1 MKKLPP
7 GPPPAGF
14 KIPAPV
20 PAVPDAG
27 SLGSDVPL
35 TYPLA
40 LPVPYAPSLAC
51 QRPRPQMP
59 MSSFIELEYYCVRGR
74 GVPMAALAWEA
85 APRAEI
91 SLPHLSLKA
100 VIPSVEQVR
109 TKKKGAPGT
118 RVQVLPIAK
127 PEFARRLFEK
137 YGPAAIAASL
147 ILTASIWF
155 GTRPQV
161 VRPKATADV
170 ASGAAAAHERANP
183 VVWAK
188 NAIERRAAVQV
199 TDTFKQG
206 MKAWGVPQGWVP
218 GWSHHADGYVRLG
231 QLALFQPTS
240 TFTDYRLEF
249 FGQVEDRGMGWAV
262 RARDPRNYYAMKFK
276 VLAGGLRP
284 VLEMIYYPVVGGKAG
299 HQVKVPLTVMIHA
312 NTPYH
317 VAVKVS
323 GKRLTA
329 SVEGQ
334 QVDSWT
340 DEVEPSGAVGFF
352 TEPGERARLY
362 WMKVYKN
369 DDLLGRVCAFLSGNS
384 VAEPVQAAWLNRPAT
399 ELPLPR
405 NLVPLF
411 PGSAVL
417 ARERDGLS
425 LGGLQR
431 IGASCHEK
439 IRPWNS

>member
-1 MKKLPP
+1 
-7 GPPPAGF
+7 
-14 KIPAPV
+14 
-20 PAVPDAG
+20 
-27 SLGSDVPL
+27 
-35 TYPLA
+35 
-40 LPVPYAPSLAC
+40 
-51 QRPRPQMP
+51 

-91 SLPHLSLKA
+91 SLPRFSLKA
-100 VIPSVEQVR
+100 VIPSVEPVHTR
-109 TKKKGAPGT
+109 KPGT
-118 RVQVLPIAK
+118 QGTPVQVLPIAK
-127 PEFARRLFEK
+127 PKVAARRLFAK

-147 ILTASIWF
+147 IVTASIWF
-155 GTRPQV
+155 GTRPQA
-161 VRPKATADV
+161 VRPKATAEV
-170 ASGAAAAHERANP
+170 ASSAAAAHGRVNP

-188 NAIERRAAVQV
+188 NAIEKRASIQV

-206 MKAWGVPQGWVP
+206 MKAWGVPKGWVP

-262 RARDPRNYYAMKFK
+262 RARDPRNFYAMKFK

-299 HQVKVPLTVMIHA
+299 HEVKVPLAVMIHA

-323 GKRLTA
+323 GNRLTA

-369 DDLLGRVCAFLSGNS
+369 DDWLGRVCAFLTGNS
-384 VAEPVQAAWLNRPAT
+384 VEEAVQTAWLNRPAT
-399 ELPLPR
+399 VLPLPR

-411 PGSAVL
+411 PEPAAL
-417 ARERDGLS
+417 ARDRDELSHGSLRQIEASGHER
-425 LGGLQR
+425 
-431 IGASCHEK
+431 

>member
-1 MKKLPP
+1 M
-7 GPPPAGF
+7 G
-14 KIPAPV
+14 
-20 PAVPDAG
+20 
-27 SLGSDVPL
+27 
-35 TYPLA
+35 
-40 LPVPYAPSLAC
+40 
-51 QRPRPQMP
+51 
-59 MSSFIELEYYCVRGR
+59 SFIELEYYCVRGR
-74 GVPMAALAWEA
+74 GVPTAALAREA

-91 SLPHLSLKA
+91 ALPRLSLKA
-100 VIPSVEQVR
+100 VIPSIEQLRGR
-109 TKKKGAPGT
+109 TSGTPAT
-118 RVQVLPIAK
+118 RVEVLPIAK
-127 PEFARRLFEK
+127 AKVTARRLFVK

-155 GTRPQV
+155 GTRPQA

-188 NAIERRAAVQV
+188 NALEKRATIQV
-199 TDTFKQG
+199 TDSFKQG
-206 MKAWGVPQGWVP
+206 MKAWGVPKGWVP

-276 VLAGGLRP
+276 LLAGGLRP

-299 HQVKVPLTVMIHA
+299 HEVKVPLTVMIHA

-323 GKRLTA
+323 GNRLTA

-340 DEVEPSGAVGFF
+340 DDVEPSGAVGFF

-362 WMKVYKN
+362 WMRVYKN
-369 DDLLGRVCAFLSGNS
+369 DDWLGRVCAFLSGNS
-384 VAEPVQAAWLNRPAT
+384 VEEPVQTAWLKRPAT
-399 ELPLPR
+399 VLPLPR

-411 PGSAVL
+411 PETAVP
-417 ARERDGLS
+417 AREGDGGS
-425 LGGLQR
+425 VGGLQR
-431 IGASCHEK
+431 IGASGHER